1 METHEE
7 LCFLL
12 DRPHLAEPLRATG
25 VCVAAGQDHSR
36 FWNEHVK
43 EDLYENL
50 WDDVLCTDQEERA
63 ARGTKYSLDTL
74 CDALELT
81 GGERAHFVRTV
92 RALFPGTY
100 SGIWES
106 LCAGY

>member
-1 METHEE
+1 M
-7 LCFLL
+7 
-12 DRPHLAEPLRATG
+12 LRARPPASG
-25 VCVAAGQDHSR
+25 GAAARDR
-36 FWNEHVK
+36 HVRGRRVRPFARLERARDGRC

-50 WDDVLCTDQEERA
+50 WDDVLCTDQEEHA
-63 ARGTKYSLDTL
+63 ARGTRYTLETL